1 MALEEIRRL
10 KRAEEKALEIIAGA
24 EKEAEDILSRA
35 AESADALVS
44 QAIAEAQRE
53 GDARR
58 RASLERAE
66 KEGKEIIQ
74 KAVNDAE
81 FLLEMAKKR
90 ADKATRCIVDIVTGE
105 PHVLSGP
112 DVQGDAGHR

>member
-1 MALEEIRRL
+1 MAFEEIKRL
-10 KRAEEKALEIIAGA
+10 KCAEEKAFEIISRA
-24 EKEAEDILSRA
+24 EKEAEDILSMA
-35 AESADALVS
+35 AESADALIT

-58 RASLERAE
+58 RASLKLAE

-81 FLLEMAKKR
+81 SLLKLAKVRKDTAVR
-90 ADKATRCIVDIVTGE
+90 WIVDIVTGE
-105 PHVLSGP
+105 PDVLSGQN
-112 DVQGDAGHR
+112 VQGDAGHR